1 MGIPGLKRVI
11 EAFYPSSVRVNEVKY
26 NEKTSTNIILID
38 GNIALYSL
46 KDTTLDITPELLL
59 EFCEKVAIEYH
70 ASEKIIVFDGMPP
83 IQKLPEQIKRRK
95 KRYANLSE
103 LNSQLTFDLINKY
116 FIQFLEAS
124 EKLFASN
131 DWVVKSYLVNGEG
144 EQKIANI
151 IRSSIKKLRKQ
162 KMNNESYGD
171 VNFIAWTKDWDM
183 FIILLNIDILSDTSR
198 DSKINIFLHMNLM
211 TSSYLVS
218 MKKCQRFLYE
228 EDITPLHF
236 MSIMLLFGSDFYPG
250 LNNISLTTLSD
261 HSCILRLVMRLIR
274 MKPYILEY
282 IDEETNQTFLELSEK
297 RLLKVLDL
305 IRSFHSHRLSDRHSD
320 RHSDLNDNYNSSNST
335 SSNESDKSNKGNRD
349 NNENSS
355 NRVFKFVSYSNIDTK
370 IISIKQTECQR
381 DCILCRPNRYSTRED
396 ITTSAREYIKLYLWT
411 IYYFKGLL
419 KNHVVHNTSTVYTSY
434 ITPSVKAI
442 IRVLKEEDVEH
453 NNFKIDITHK
463 DSYTKAIESGLL
475 LEYSILPPCQ
485 FIKMYNDDV
494 NIFSHDLSTLDVFQ

>member
-59 EFCEKVAIEYH
+59 EFCEKVAIEYQ

-144 EQKIANI
+144 EQKIASI

-162 KMNNESYGD
+162 KKNNESYGD

-211 TSSYLVS
+211 TSSYLIS

-261 HSCILRLVMRLIR
+261 HSCILELVMRLIR

-282 IDEETNQTFLELSEK
+282 TDEETNHTFLEVNEK

-305 IRSFHSHRLSDRHSD
+305 ICSFHSHRLKPT
-320 RHSDLNDNYNSSNST
+320 NVIIDNYNSST
-335 SSNESDKSNKGNRD
+335 SSNES
-349 NNENSS
+349 NNENGIK
-355 NRVFKFVSYSNIDTK
+355 RVFKFVSYSNIDTK

-419 KNHVVHNTSTVYTSY
+419 KTRVVHNTSTVYTSY
-434 ITPSVKAI
+434 ITPSIKAI
-442 IRVLKEEDVEH
+442 IRVLKEEEIEH
-453 NNFKIDITHK
+453 NKFKIDITHR